1 MGSGGAAPEQQR
13 NWACHEP
20 AKPVMSVFIEFDDVD
35 EFSAAAVGE
44 PGSRVFF
51 LNARSGGQ
59 RVSVRCEKQQV
70 KAIAMYLRQV
80 LSDLPPPENRPMI
93 GSEVA
98 TPVDQ
103 AFVLGPIGLG
113 YDRNND
119 RLLVQLEEMLD
130 ADLLATQA
138 DDDDEAVE
146 AGDLTAGDEAP
157 ERGHIRFYV
166 TRSQADAFCDHAD
179 QIVAAGRPP
188 CAWCGNPMDPEG
200 HHCPRMN

>member
-1 MGSGGAAPEQQR
+1 MT
-13 NWACHEP
+13 
-20 AKPVMSVFIEFDDVD
+20 VFIEFDEVD
-35 EFSAAAVGE
+35 EFSASAVGE

-70 KAIAMYLRQV
+70 KAISMYLRQV
-80 LSDLPPPENRPMI
+80 LSDLPPPENRPMMS
-93 GSEVA
+93 SEVA
-98 TPVDQ
+98 APSEQ

-119 RLLVQLEEMLD
+119 RLLVQLEEMVEADLEAAASDD
-130 ADLLATQA
+130 ADEAGEAAALATTP
-138 DDDDEAVE
+138 D
-146 AGDLTAGDEAP
+146 TP

-179 QIVAAGRPP
+179 VIIAAGRPT
-188 CAWCGNPMDPEG
+188 CVWCGNPIDPDG
-200 HHCPRMN
+200 HPCPRMN